1 MQAPPPADQGTPMER
16 LARYF
21 AQLLGRRDHL
31 QIDESPERNR
41 LVRVCVRDGWDAK
54 GWAGQHKYLV
64 WEDGSFTGM
73 GSTTTEPSPDIE
85 LLPPGA
91 AAGPPFAP
99 GELGDV
105 ELKDMNPNEI
115 GKELE
120 DLTEHIK
127 WGEPFF
133 ENYWVT
139 PELEAQMKRIAREKK
154 RVADEKYFGV
164 LTKWMVIVNDCHTLV
179 DDTLTECGLPP
190 SKLGRMSGHSAD
202 RYAWFS

>member
-1 MQAPPPADQGTPMER
+1 M
-16 LARYF
+16 
-21 AQLLGRRDHL
+21 
-31 QIDESPERNR
+31 S
-41 LVRVCVRDGWDAK
+41 
-54 GWAGQHKYLV
+54 
-64 WEDGSFTGM
+64 
-73 GSTTTEPSPDIE
+73 
-85 LLPPGA
+85 
-91 AAGPPFAP
+91 
-99 GELGDV
+99 
-105 ELKDMNPNEI
+105 PNEI

-120 DLTEHIK
+120 DLSEHIK

-154 RVADEKYFGV
+154 RVADERYFGV

-179 DDTLTECGLPP
+179 DDTLSECGLPP